1 VTAQLCTYDNGT
13 LVSASKV
20 SDADATQRVA
30 SQRLR
35 RIAAEAAAK
44 AKTAALE
51 TSRLLTDIESAQKQ
65 VLK

>member
-1 VTAQLCTYDNGT
+1 MTAQLCTYDNGT

-51 TSRLLTDIESAQKQ
+51 TSRLLIDIESAQKQ